1 MFGVSSLVLN
11 WLMQEN
17 STVAEGIDEKKTF
30 PKKLKN
36 VKKLKKHDKNKKNVC
51 KRWKNHTSVIFRRSD
66 RFEMPRGLT

>member
-1 MFGVSSLVLN
+1 
-11 WLMQEN
+11 MQEN

-51 KRWKNHTSVIFRRSD
+51 KR
-66 RFEMPRGLT
+66 